1 MFRILT
7 YLLRAACV
15 FILSLGG
22 VVLTLGQSSG
32 LRADIPAGVAS
43 NQRGPT
49 FIVNQSDLHLP
60 VTVIAYGDVRFTDPS
75 DVFDTN
81 PTVRQALVARIAQEK
96 PDAVLLNGDVPF
108 QGRDKNDYSV
118 FRAETTPW
126 RDAHLRI
133 YPALGNHEFAGCTP
147 QQCLENW
154 WAAFPELQN
163 RRWYS
168 VRLGNNLYA
177 IALDSDA
184 SLLPNSEQRLWLE
197 AQIASLPKEI
207 LFVLIV
213 MHHPPVA
220 DIQTKM
226 FADHNPRPN
235 EIALAD
241 YLKKAAVTSRARF
254 LVSAGHIHNYERFV
268 RDDVVYL
275 VSGGGGAAPYPVER
289 TPGDFYQDAS
299 FPNFHYVKLELDG
312 DKLNGAMVRLADP
325 HAPQW
330 EIKDTFSIRAK

>member
-1 MFRILT
+1 MLRILT
-7 YLLRAACV
+7 YVLRVACV
-15 FILSLGG
+15 FTVSFGG
-22 VVLTLGQSSG
+22 VVPALGQSSG
-32 LRADIPAGVAS
+32 SQTDIPAGVAS

-49 FIVNQSDLHLP
+49 FTVSQSDLHLP

-81 PTVRQALVARIAQEK
+81 PIVRQALVARIAEEK
-96 PDAVLLNGDVPF
+96 PDAVLLTGDVPF
-108 QGRDKNDYSV
+108 QGIDKNDYSV
-118 FRAETTPW
+118 FRMETKPW
-126 RDAHLRI
+126 RDAHLRV
-133 YPALGNHEFAGCTP
+133 YPALGNHEFAGCSP

-154 WAAFPELQN
+154 WVAFPELQN

-168 VRLGNNLYA
+168 VRLGNSLYA

-220 DIQTKM
+220 DIQTKL

-289 TPGDFYQDAS
+289 TPGDLYQDTS

-312 DKLNGAMVRLADP
+312 GKLNGTMVRLANP
-325 HAPQW
+325 RAPLW
-330 EIKDTFSIRAK
+330 EIKDSFNIRAK